1 MWGLQR
7 NPELAALRQ
16 QRGIAAAAIVI
27 ANTYPLNPT
36 WEARIRHADGPI
48 SATITNRVPTEQNL
62 IFPVEVRGQRTF
74 RRQDA
79 AASQSRTEW
88 EIADQEL
95 ALAVRIIRAFD
106 TTLFHE
112 GRVRL
117 LAQTLEINTQA
128 ADRVQ
133 RMVQAGRLTG
143 ADLIVTRAEVNDAR
157 AALAAERTV
166 LSTAQADLRKAL
178 GTVTPSVEI
187 QGVLDAQVP
196 TWDAPDLIQAALTR
210 RPDLFARQ
218 AAVREAEAKVR
229 LAVAERFENPT
240 IGPSYDYDPTRINSV
255 GVFYTLPLPIFNT
268 RRGEIMQREAERN
281 QAMLRVRQTDTAI
294 RQDVQAAVNRL
305 ASACASVETYS
316 RQVLP
321 QLESAMNDILNL
333 FERGVGGVDVLKVID
348 IRRRL
353 LTARD
358 GYLAALWELSQARAD
373 LAAAVGDPA
382 AALVPDE
389 TLPPPAM
396 EQPRP

>member
-1 MWGLQR
+1 MEGPEKLVHSLPSADTVDMEQFAGMGILLSCLLLSAAGASPFRRRVRTADSGRADRPSFTPGSRDVGLQR

-36 WEARIRHADGPI
+36 WGRRIRHADGPI

-178 GTVTPSVEI
+178 GTVTPSIEI

-196 TWDAPDLIQAALTR
+196 TWDAARPHTSGPHAPAGPICPSGCGTR
-210 RPDLFARQ
+210 
-218 AAVREAEAKVR
+218 
-229 LAVAERFENPT
+229 
-240 IGPSYDYDPTRINSV
+240 
-255 GVFYTLPLPIFNT
+255 
-268 RRGEIMQREAERN
+268 
-281 QAMLRVRQTDTAI
+281 
-294 RQDVQAAVNRL
+294 
-305 ASACASVETYS
+305 
-316 RQVLP
+316 
-321 QLESAMNDILNL
+321 
-333 FERGVGGVDVLKVID
+333 GG
-348 IRRRL
+348 
-353 LTARD
+353 
-358 GYLAALWELSQARAD
+358 S
-373 LAAAVGDPA
+373 
-382 AALVPDE
+382 
-389 TLPPPAM
+389 
-396 EQPRP
+396 